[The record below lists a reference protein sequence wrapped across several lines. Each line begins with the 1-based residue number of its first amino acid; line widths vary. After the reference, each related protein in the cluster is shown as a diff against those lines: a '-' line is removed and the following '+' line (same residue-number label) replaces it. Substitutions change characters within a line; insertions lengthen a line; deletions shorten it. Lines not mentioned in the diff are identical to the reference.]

1 MIRSFV
7 LDDRLLSLVP
17 KEVQTNP
24 SLNLFSA
31 DSMTLLVG
39 PNGSGKTWALSQLA
53 SLLQVAPSADEVGDA
68 VTQARPATLQGEVEG
83 LDSTCA
89 VYYTAIPFGVDLP
102 DESPRFVR
110 ILPKA
115 ARAKT
120 PPDLEAARHVLERFG
135 LRVTMTLKLAVV
147 LTRTL
152 QTLLKTLEQ
161 ARSPITN
168 AWLDPIRERLADLD
182 QRERIANEERIE
194 KEIAYPDYWGSAAAN
209 SLKETR
215 KAIEDEFKVLLRANI
230 GSDFRLKVRAFAV
243 ALKKHRNTK
252 DYFLQ
257 LLKEIGFSVRNEPGQ
272 KQHKAHE
279 AFAEALA
286 RLKKLA
292 GIVKNPTLS
301 KASHAI
307 DTAQWEAL
315 EAMDLEDLATLTMAN
330 LSSGGEALLQ
340 QFSSLKRAIDTL
352 PHTATSLM
360 LLIDEGDAYL
370 HLEWQQQY
378 VDFFDSMV
386 QALWRDRFACIQV
399 VMTTHSPVLM
409 SDFPRD
415 HIHRIIR
422 PSDAGKKAS
431 IDSTPIV
438 SFAAPLDLVIHHTG
452 AAGTLGSF
460 AARIIREIAA
470 DIERGV
476 PVAEYKL
483 DMIDDRVIATHL
495 RRKQAELSSRQ
506 PNSER

>member
-17 KEVQTNP
+17 KEVQADP
-24 SLNLFSA
+24 SLNIFSA

-39 PNGSGKTWALSQLA
+39 PNGSGKTRALSQLA
-53 SLLQVAPSADEVGDA
+53 FLLQDRPSADEGGDV
-68 VTQARPATLQGEVEG
+68 VTQARPETLQGDVEN
-83 LDSTCA
+83 LESTCA

-110 ILPKA
+110 ILPKT
-115 ARAKT
+115 ARGRK
-120 PPDLEAARHVLERFG
+120 PPDLEAARRVLERFG

-147 LTRTL
+147 QTRTL
-152 QTLLKTLEQ
+152 QTLLRTVEQ
-161 ARSPITN
+161 SRSPITD

-182 QRERIANEERIE
+182 RRERIASEERI
-194 KEIAYPDYWGSAAAN
+194 KNGITYSDYWGSEQAN
-209 SLKETR
+209 SLKDTR
-215 KAIEDEFKVLLRANI
+215 KAIEEEFKDLLRANI
-230 GSDFRLKVRAFAV
+230 GRDFRLKVRAFAV
-243 ALKKHRNTK
+243 ALGKHRNTK

-272 KQHKAHE
+272 KQHKARE
-279 AFAEALA
+279 AFAEAFA
-286 RLKKLA
+286 RLKILA
-292 GIVKNPTLS
+292 DIVNSSTLS
-301 KASHAI
+301 KVSYAV

-315 EAMDLEDLATLTMAN
+315 EAMDLEDLATLTMSN
-330 LSSGGEALLQ
+330 MSSGGEALLQ

-352 PHTATSLM
+352 PQTATSLM

-386 QALWRDRFACIQV
+386 QVLWRDRFACIQV

-415 HIHRIIR
+415 HIHRLSR
-422 PSDAGKKAS
+422 TSDAGGDAS
-431 IDSTPIV
+431 IDNTPII
-438 SFAAPLDLVIHHTG
+438 SFAAPLDSVIHHTG

-460 AARIIREIAA
+460 AARIIRGIAA

-483 DMIDDRVIATHL
+483 DMIDDRVIAKHL
-495 RRKQAELSSRQ
+495 RRKQAELGSQQ